1 MSDSNKIVSVI
12 FEQVADEQDLYSPRH
27 QAVIANGANAQPIDH
42 IQTMIIEGL
51 IYRQAKRYGHPA
63 DSMRVAFEC
72 RFKVLELKK
81 LPRYLFDEALTYLDG
96 LPGMN

>member
-1 MSDSNKIVSVI
+1 MSDFNKIVPDI

-27 QAVIANGANAQPIDH
+27 QAVITNSAQPIDN

-51 IYRQAKRYGHPA
+51 LYRQAVRYGHPA
-63 DSMRVAFEC
+63 DRMRVAFEC
-72 RFKVLELKK
+72 RFRVMELKK
-81 LPRYLFDEALTYLDG
+81 LPRNLFDEALTYLDG